1 MGRERP
7 ARVPEDRLRGMADD
21 DNEEVCCGGSAS
33 ELGPASDASGMANAM
48 RFKDVDKKST
58 DMRLDG
64 WMDGERDVVQLKS
77 SKHLTQR
84 FLTADASG

>member
-64 WMDGERDVVQLKS
+64 WMDEI
-77 SKHLTQR
+77 
-84 FLTADASG
+84 

>member
-64 WMDGERDVVQLKS
+64 WMDGERDVVQLKAG
-77 SKHLTQR
+77 KHLTQR